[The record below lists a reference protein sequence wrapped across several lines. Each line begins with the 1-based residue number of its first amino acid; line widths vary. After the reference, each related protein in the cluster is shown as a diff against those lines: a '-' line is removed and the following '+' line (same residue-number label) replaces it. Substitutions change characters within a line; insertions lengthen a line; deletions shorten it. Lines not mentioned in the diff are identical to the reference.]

1 MDTILFHLIPLVPA
15 FIPAWWLGFLVWPW
29 AFLLAMDLMSVCW
42 SLGWSWL
49 PSLGLIW
56 TLAYWL
62 VFLAP
67 FQGDCCLRLPCDAQ
81 LLTCPLQGNL
91 PLFLPGRTT
100 GEGSQYSLNPTM
112 CIILPNFL
120 LLAAVT
126 QSLNL
131 SACKWPWS
139 CMSQYLWVFMFSL
152 FPASHI

>member
-1 MDTILFHLIPLVPA
+1 MDTIMFHLIPPLSQPSSQ
-15 FIPAWWLGFLVWPW
+15 PDDLGFW
-29 AFLLAMDLMSVCW
+29 FDLGPFSCLWTWWVFSGFFW
-42 SLGWSWL
+42 TLGWSWL

-67 FQGDCCLRLPCDAQ
+67 LQGGCCLRLPCDAQ

-126 QSLNL
+126 QSLNP
-131 SACKWPWS
+131 SDCKWPWS
-139 CMSQYLWVFMFSL
+139 CMSQYL
-152 FPASHI
+152 